1 MLAALGGLSSA
12 YHLAKW
18 VEWRS
23 FESARVQEAERLL
36 REHYRHL
43 GQNPQQA
50 AMAAAADLGH
60 APAVGPGKGPG
71 AEGPPGPGSA
81 FGIPEHVLQ
90 PPPPPHRGVLPGDYP
105 GGGGPRM
112 PPGGR

>member
-71 AEGPPGPGSA
+71 VEGPPGAGSA

-90 PPPPPHRGVLPGDYP
+90 PPPPPHRGVMPGGYP
-105 GGGGPRM
+105 GGGGPTV